1 MRLKEFVE
9 NKAMDATIAQIGKV
23 FSKERKAADDAVRSA
38 VRAAQMGK
46 GDADVIKSL
55 IDTESAALAKDPDI
69 KISAERNI
77 GMLKRALAKTG
88 SEAEIQITKRMG
100 NKIEAGDGVEIDLDK
115 VDVEVDPTTKK
126 SKIKPKGTVPGAKD
140 PKDALKPGQ
149 TVELS

>member
-9 NKAMDATIAQIGKV
+9 NKAMDATIAQLGKV

-38 VRAAQMGK
+38 VRATQMGK

-55 IDTESAALAKDPDI
+55 IDKEQTALSKDADI
-69 KISAERNI
+69 APSAERNI

-100 NKIEAGDGVEIDLDK
+100 NKIQAGDGVEIDLDK
-115 VDVEVDPTTKK
+115 VDVQVDPATKK
-126 SKIKPKGTVPGAKD
+126 STIKPKSTVPGAKD

-149 TVELS
+149 KVELS

>member
-9 NKAMDATIAQIGKV
+9 NTAIDDAIRQINAV
-23 FSKERKAADDAVRSA
+23 YSPERKAAEREVLDA

-46 GDADVIKSL
+46 GDADVLKSL
-55 IDTESAALAKDPDI
+55 IDKEQAAWDANPDI
-69 KISAERNI
+69 KVSARRNI
-77 GMLKRALAKTG
+77 EMLKRTLERG
-88 SEAEIQITKRMG
+88 VSEQEIKITKRMG

-115 VDVEVDPTTKK
+115 VDVEVDPATKK
-126 SKIKPKGTVPGAKD
+126 SKIKPKGSVPGAKD

>member
-9 NKAMDATIAQIGKV
+9 NKALDATIAQLDKV
-23 FSKERKAADDAVRSA
+23 FGPERKAADDAVISA

-46 GDADVIKSL
+46 GNANVIQNL
-55 IDTESAALAKDPDI
+55 IDKETAALEKDKDI
-69 KISAERNI
+69 APSAERNI

-88 SEAEIQITKRMG
+88 SEQELQITKRMG

-126 SKIKPKGTVPGAKD
+126 SKIKPKGSVPGAKD

>member
-9 NKAMDATIAQIGKV
+9 NKAMDATIAQLGKV
-23 FSKERKAADDAVRSA
+23 FSKERKAADDDVRSA

-46 GDADVIKSL
+46 GDADGIKSL
-55 IDTESAALAKDPDI
+55 IDKEQTALSKDADI
-69 KISAERNI
+69 APSAERNI

-100 NKIEAGDGVEIDLDK
+100 NKIQAGDGVEIDLDK

-126 SKIKPKGTVPGAKD
+126 STIKPKGAVPGAKD
-140 PKDALKPGQ
+140 PKDALRPGQ
-149 TVELS
+149 KVELS

>member
-9 NKAMDATIAQIGKV
+9 NKAMDATIAQLGKV

-69 KISAERNI
+69 KISATQHRHAQKSTCKNWQRSRNTNY
-77 GMLKRALAKTG
+77 KTH
-88 SEAEIQITKRMG
+88 
-100 NKIEAGDGVEIDLDK
+100 
-115 VDVEVDPTTKK
+115 
-126 SKIKPKGTVPGAKD
+126 
-140 PKDALKPGQ
+140 GQ
-149 TVELS
+149 QDTSRRWCRN